1 MPLFDSADI
10 LARCKLLARRPPV
23 DQAVPDASWYAWLTE
38 AQAEVYPD
46 IFSRFPDQ
54 GYSAPVLMTSTDS
67 GKTYKFGT
75 DADGGLVRA
84 GGHAEIF
91 PNLNAVPSSPLVA
104 GEDFMWEGGLLRMPN
119 NRTRSFNGGPYARF
133 VLHPDAPI
141 SATVQPLLQ
150 PKHARMLLVYKALEQ
165 WASRPGSGARPD
177 YYEQKYN
184 KLLNKIFLE
193 FATAYN
199 GQGRSFGGSSGLL
212 HVGDFAQTG
221 LNT

>member
-1 MPLFDSADI
+1 MPLFDSPDL
-10 LARCKLLARRPPV
+10 LARCKRLARRPPV
-23 DQAVPDASWYAWLTE
+23 DQAVPDPSWYAWLTE
-38 AQAEVYPD
+38 AQSEVYPD
-46 IFSRFPDQ
+46 VFSRFPAQ
-54 GYSAPVLMTSTDS
+54 GYGAPVLMTSNDG
-67 GKTYKFGT
+67 GKTYRFGT
-75 DADGGLVRA
+75 DIDGANVRPS
-84 GGHAEIF
+84 GHAEVF
-91 PNLNAVPSSPLVA
+91 PNLNSIPQSPLLA
-104 GEDFMWEGGLLRMPN
+104 GEDYMWEGGGLRMPN

-133 VLHPDAPI
+133 VLHPDTPI

-199 GQGRSFGGSSGLL
+199 GQGRPFGGSAGLL
-212 HVGDFAQTG
+212 YVGDFGTVG